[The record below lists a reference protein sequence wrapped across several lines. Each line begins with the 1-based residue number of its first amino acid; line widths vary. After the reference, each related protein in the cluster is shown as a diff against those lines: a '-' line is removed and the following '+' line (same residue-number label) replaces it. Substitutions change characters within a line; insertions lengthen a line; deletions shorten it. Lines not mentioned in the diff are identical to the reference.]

1 MIPQPNDRLP
11 DGRPIPF
18 EVRVRHMI
26 KRQLT
31 RLWLHLCGWHWTVVA
46 EELARRR
53 VLAAERE
60 AKRRAKIAAEAERW
74 YAEHSPEAERR

>member
-1 MIPQPNDRLP
+1 MIPHSTDWLP

-18 EVRVRHMI
+18 EVRVRHMT

-31 RLWLHLCGWHWTVVA
+31 RLWLHLRGWHWTVVA

-53 VLAAERE
+53 ALAAERD
-60 AKRRAKIAAEAERW
+60 AKRQAKIAAEAERW
-74 YAEHSPEAERR
+74 YAEHGDAVSS